1 MMVNLMIYKKYSEG
15 FKRKESEG
23 SECNLRNLQQ
33 KKQKT
38 TVSIQRNIMV
48 IKRKRSLCRI
58 ATKNRGKDNMERER
72 TAILNIKRQSC
83 VK

>member
-1 MMVNLMIYKKYSEG
+1 MMVNLMIYTKDPEG
-15 FKRKESEG
+15 FKRKESER
-23 SECNLRNLQQ
+23 SERNLRNLQQ

-38 TVSIQRNIMV
+38 IVSIQRHIME

-58 ATKNRGKDNMERER
+58 ATKNRGKDNMAIGR
-72 TAILNIKRQSC
+72 TVKLCGRRASC